1 MENKKENK
9 APQARAKK
17 PAAAQGAREKKVS
30 EVKQAE
36 EKSGKSGQKR
46 PRRRPKKEQVHLF
59 EPVRV
64 IPLGGLGEIGK
75 NITVYESGNDA
86 IIVDC
91 GISFPDS
98 EMPGVDLVIPDLSYV
113 ERIKD
118 KVRGV
123 FITHGHEDHIGG
135 IPYLL
140 RILNVPIYTT
150 RLTCGLIENKLKE
163 HGLASRVKLVVTNAG
178 QTVKAGC
185 FSVEFVRVNHSIPDA
200 VAFAITTPAG
210 VIVQTGDFKIDYTP
224 IEGQMIDLA
233 RFGELGKTGVLAL
246 LADSTNAE
254 RPGATISERQVA
266 ANLHSLFEKGNQ
278 QRQRIIV
285 ASFASNIHRVKQIM
299 DCAAESG
306 RKVALSGRSML
317 NVVETAMELG
327 YLSVPDGLIIDIAD
341 VGRYPANR
349 VCIITTGSQGE
360 PMAALSRMASGEHR
374 QVRVGKGDLIIIS
387 ANPIPGNEK
396 LVGRVVN
403 ELLKLGADVIYEKM
417 YEVHVSGHACQDE
430 LKMMMSLTQPKY
442 FLPMHGEFKHLKK
455 HAMLAESMGIAEQN
469 IMIAE
474 IGNVIEFSPKGMH
487 VTGAV
492 QAGQVMVDG
501 LGVGDVGSIVLRDR
515 KHLAEDG
522 IIIVVMAVSSEDGHL
537 VSGPNIVSRGFVYVK
552 ESEQLMED
560 ARHIAVEVM
569 ERCLSDGRK
578 EYGMAR
584 NKVKDAVSETMF
596 QKTKRRPMVLPVI
609 MEV

>member
-1 MENKKENK
+1 MENKKEK
-9 APQARAKK
+9 KVPQARSRKQPV
-17 PAAAQGAREKKVS
+17 PAARTKKAPERKQTVEKAAKPV
-30 EVKQAE
+30 
-36 EKSGKSGQKR
+36 QKR
-46 PRRRPKKEQVHLF
+46 GHRRPKKEQVHLF
-59 EPVRV
+59 DPVRV

-75 NITVYESGNDA
+75 NITVYECGNDA

-118 KVRGV
+118 KVRGI

-135 IPYLL
+135 VPYLL
-140 RILNVPIYTT
+140 RILNVPLYGT

-163 HGLASRVKLVVTNAG
+163 HGLASRAKLMVTNAG

-200 VAFAITTPAG
+200 VGFAITTPAG
-210 VIVQTGDFKIDYTP
+210 VIVQTGDFKIDFTP
-224 IEGQMIDLA
+224 IEGKMIDLA
-233 RFGELGKTGVLAL
+233 RFGELGKAGVLAL
-246 LADSTNAE
+246 LPDSTNAE

-266 ANLHSLFEKGNQ
+266 ANLRTLFERGDH

-327 YLSVPDGLIIDIAD
+327 YLSVPENLLIDISE

-349 VCIITTGSQGE
+349 ICIITTGSQGE

-403 ELLKLGADVIYEKM
+403 ELLKLGADVIYERR

-442 FLPMHGEFKHLKK
+442 FLPLHGEYKHLKK
-455 HAMLAESMGIAEQN
+455 HAALAESMGIPEEN
-469 IMIAE
+469 ILIAE
-474 IGNVIEFSPKGMH
+474 TGNVIEFSPKGMH
-487 VTGAV
+487 ITGSV
-492 QAGQVMVDG
+492 QSGQVMVDG
-501 LGVGDVGSIVLRDR
+501 LGIGDVGSIVLRDR
-515 KHLAEDG
+515 KLLAEDG
-522 IIIVVMAVSSEDGHL
+522 IIIVVMAVSGTDGHL

-560 ARHIAVEVM
+560 ARHIATEVV